1 VAAGEFV
8 TVVGANGAGKSTLV
22 KAIMGLVPSSGTMTL
37 GGRDLAAAAAH
48 RRTTL
53 GVGYVPEGRRV
64 FAGLTVE
71 ENLKVAAT
79 AQAADIGGLI
89 AQVFEM
95 FPSLARRRNQFAG
108 NLSGGEQSMLAMG
121 RGMMVQPRLLIADE
135 ITLGLAPVV
144 VDELFEHL
152 VSMAQ
157 SGVAV
162 FLAEQNAA
170 VALESAD
177 RAYVM
182 EVGTM
187 TLSGAA
193 AELRRNQRVIDAYLQ
208 MA

>member
-1 VAAGEFV
+1 
-8 TVVGANGAGKSTLV
+8 
-22 KAIMGLVPSSGTMTL
+22 
-37 GGRDLAAAAAH
+37 
-48 RRTTL
+48 
-53 GVGYVPEGRRV
+53 
-64 FAGLTVE
+64 
-71 ENLKVAAT
+71 LKVAAT

-193 AELRRNQRVIDAYLQ
+193 AELRHNQRVIDAYLQ